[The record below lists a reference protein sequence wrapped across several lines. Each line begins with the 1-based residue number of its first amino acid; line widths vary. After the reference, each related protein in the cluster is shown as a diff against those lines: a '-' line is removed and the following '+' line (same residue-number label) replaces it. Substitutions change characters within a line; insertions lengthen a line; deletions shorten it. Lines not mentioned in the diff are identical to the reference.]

1 MGRFQLNLNHML
13 SFYWLAKEKSF
24 SKAAEM
30 LAITQPAVTQHVRGL
45 EIQFGVKLINLKK
58 KHVHLTKAGERLF
71 AYAEEL
77 YNHAVLTENF
87 LKNYHSNNISI
98 GIASPLLLYLTSLID
113 QYREKYPAVRVTI
126 KEASSQSLTDEL
138 LDYKHDIAIHGAMSP
153 YNKRLRCF
161 RIDSDEKMV
170 FVSGADFPSPDDS
183 YLRWDQL
190 ASLPLIVKTE
200 GSAARAIVRHE
211 FKKRGLNPKIGMEV
225 SNVALAK
232 ELARQNKGVA
242 LMFEPNIRQEVA
254 RGELKVIRIEGEEI
268 RVGAIDIL
276 TNREERLSSA
286 IQSFLNMIR
295 KQFGNNFHELSIE
308 QQEETWK
315 KL

>member
-45 EIQFGVKLINLKK
+45 EIQFGVKLIALRKK
-58 KHVHLTKAGERLF
+58 RVHLTKAGERLF

-98 GIASPLLLYLTSLID
+98 GISSPLLPYLTSLID
-113 QYREKYPAVRVTI
+113 HYREIYPTVRVTI
-126 KEASSQSLTDEL
+126 REGSSQPLMDEL
-138 LDYKHDIAIHGAMSP
+138 LDHKHDVTIHGVMSP
-153 YNKRLRCF
+153 YNRRLRCF

-170 FVSGADFPSPDDS
+170 FVSGVNFPLPDEPL
-183 YLRWDQL
+183 LRWDQL
-190 ASLPLIVKTE
+190 ASLPLIIRSE

-211 FKKRGLNPKIGMEV
+211 FNKRGLSPKIGMEV
-225 SNVALAK
+225 SNVTLVK

-276 TNREERLSSA
+276 TNREERLPSA
-286 IQSFLNMIR
+286 VQSFLNMIR

-308 QQEETWK
+308 QQEET
-315 KL
+315 